1 MIVILIVYIIRLR
14 IYQRKFLGIK
24 HITKEF
30 PFLSVIKSKK
40 KKQTGTIWFSK
51 QAGFGLLFQHP
62 NSFVGSDTK
71 KEKDPQES
79 KERKPFSRDKL
90 QWTTILLSS
99 VLHSPLKELKKR
111 I

>member
-1 MIVILIVYIIRLR
+1 MIVILIVYIIPVR
-14 IYQRKFLGIK
+14 IYQRNLAGIK

-40 KKQTGTIWFSK
+40 KKQTGTIRFSK

-62 NSFVGSDTK
+62 NSLVGSDTK
-71 KEKDPQES
+71 KENREKDPQES

-90 QWTTILLSS
+90 Q
-99 VLHSPLKELKKR
+99 
-111 I
+111 